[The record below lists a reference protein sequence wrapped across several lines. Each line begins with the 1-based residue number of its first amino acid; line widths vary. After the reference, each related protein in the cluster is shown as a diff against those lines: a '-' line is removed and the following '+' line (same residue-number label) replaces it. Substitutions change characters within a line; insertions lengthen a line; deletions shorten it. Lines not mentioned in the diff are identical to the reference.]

1 MNAAVGFLTAA
12 VQLGVDQI
20 TVKPK
25 RNIGTFT
32 AQVTIEEVHTDE
44 LEVVDHPVEIGAPVT
59 DHSFLR
65 PAELVVTVG
74 WSNSPGSS
82 NLFGSLAS
90 AVTGTIAG
98 ISSIASGNAVSQV
111 KDIYDKFLTLQ
122 RTRTPF
128 EVNTGKRLY
137 TNMLIRSMHTS
148 TAKDTENSL
157 IVKVTMR
164 QVLIVTTKVLTISAP
179 PEAQKDPSATSPTS
193 DEGTKQLGP
202 APSFSSTQ
210 GDSAINP
217 QLRH

>member
-90 AVTGTIAG
+90 A
-98 ISSIASGNAVSQV
+98 IASGNAVSQV

-128 EVNTGKRLY
+128 EVSTGKRLY

-157 IVKVTMR
+157 IIKVTMR